1 VTADPSAAFP
11 GGLETS
17 GAFPKGALT
26 PALVTAAYLILAAV
40 RGAVHGTSVTGGP
53 RLTPRLTDDPMD
65 GGRPAGGL
73 APLGEVFAGPVTLAN
88 TR

>member
-1 VTADPSAAFP
+1 
-11 GGLETS
+11 
-17 GAFPKGALT
+17 
-26 PALVTAAYLILAAV
+26 
-40 RGAVHGTSVTGGP
+40 
-53 RLTPRLTDDPMD
+53 MD